1 MTPTIDDVRNY
12 WNTHLNLTQ
21 FLGDKDLEPGSD
33 RFFEE
38 IERVFDRYGYKDRV
52 FRDFAKDAAGKTLLE
67 IGCGL
72 GIELGKLGQLGFDV
86 TGIDLAPQAAELAN
100 LNLKRKGVT
109 GRAVVANAE
118 ALDFPDATFDVVY
131 SSGVLQHTPD
141 MDRAIAE
148 IRRVLKPGGRILIVL
163 YHRHSWFYVLH
174 RLSRQNIEFDD
185 QDAPIINVYTKGE
198 LRRLFSAFEDIS
210 VTCEYYRPERTG
222 RTGFKAAL
230 YNNLFVPVMGALP
243 TALVRDFGWHLV
255 LTATKSGTARQ
266 AKL

>member
-21 FLGDKDLEPGSD
+21 FLGDKDLEPGSN

-38 IERVFDRYGYKDRV
+38 IERSFDRYGYKNRV
-52 FRDFAKDAAGKTLLE
+52 FRAFANDAAGKKLLE
-67 IGCGL
+67 VGCGL
-72 GIELGKLGQLGFDV
+72 GIELGRLGEFGFDV
-86 TGIDLAPQAAELAN
+86 TGVDLAPKAVELAN
-100 LNLKRKGVT
+100 ANLKRKGVT
-109 GRAVVANAE
+109 GCAVVANAE
-118 ALDFPDATFDVVY
+118 SLEFKDATFDAVY

-141 MDRAIAE
+141 MDKAIAE
-148 IRRVLKPGGRILIVL
+148 VHRVLKPGGRILIVL
-163 YHRHSWFYVLH
+163 YHRRSWFYLLH

-185 QDAPIINVYTKGE
+185 EDAPIINAYTKAE
-198 LRRLFSAFEDIS
+198 LRRLFCDFENVS
-210 VTCEYYRPERTG
+210 VACEYYRPERTG

-255 LTATKSGTARQ
+255 LIATKSRTARQ